1 MAGGRAGEYRVEH
14 LSREAPAIVYWVSIF
29 GGQSGDIVRVS
40 LIAPDGE
47 AVAENAMVVEG
58 NMAQWFAFTG
68 RKRQGDIWPE
78 GVYRGEYRLIPKAG
92 SAERPMLAIDREIL
106 VQ

>member
-1 MAGGRAGEYRVEH
+1 
-14 LSREAPAIVYWVSIF
+14 
-29 GGQSGDIVRVS
+29 
-40 LIAPDGE
+40 
-47 AVAENAMVVEG
+47 MVVEG

-68 RKRQGDIWPE
+68 CKRQGDIWPE
-78 GVYRGEYRLIPKAG
+78 GIYRGEYRLVPKAG